1 MQKHTVYIFFSEAN
15 SIEANQIVE
24 DLKQTNISCIV
35 NKTTTEKVEQ
45 LTQDKKATGL
55 LLVSDNYLKSIEETS
70 YLDQLLDENLSDR
83 LIPIITHGRRLKVGT
98 SQMEVYPTKIQT
110 LNNVMY
116 YRDFWYEEWIALRK
130 KSKKAAPEEQESLDE
145 QKEIAKKMSVG
156 SISNHI
162 RKINGSDP
170 VDWDEFCTDGYQ
182 ILFDNAGLGD
192 SSVEETST
200 NFSDEIPV
208 IEIPTEEENIVET
221 TEDRDQIFV
230 PDEVEKPI
238 EPMAPLE
245 ETEEISSTELEKEE
259 EVKEEIVP
267 SEKIEEPIEA
277 MPLEEKEEV
286 PTEVVEEK
294 IEAVLSDSDE
304 TIKEGVLTEL
314 IEEVN
319 DDIEPVSELET
330 STEEPSNELETEVEE
345 ESPTNEV
352 EEEKEEL
359 PFTMEGMKDLE
370 NVDAQAILEQYKIEE
385 VEDIDV
391 LFHIAESNAE
401 EGDFEDARRIYER
414 ILTLDPYNGR
424 ALIWLARLLARYYE
438 GETMEAAHLY
448 RKSIMVNDDN
458 AGLYYEYALLQKEH
472 FKSYNKASDSFR
484 EALLID
490 SMFEDAYLGLAQCQ
504 REMGMLDQAKANYLQ
519 ACVLDAPRFQ
529 TAENDN
535 YFGVLRVL
543 EEEVEASPNEL
554 EVEEEE
560 VEVIRSPNADTV
572 VMVTGASSGIGQ
584 AIAGQFIM
592 AGYKVI
598 ITGRRQERLN
608 EFKQLMEEHLEETHI
623 HSLNF
628 DVCDLDA
635 VKNALNSL
643 PKEWSNIDILIN
655 NAGLA
660 KGLASIHEGSV
671 DHWETMINTNVKGL
685 LYMTRMVTPGMVE
698 RKKGHIIN
706 LGSVA
711 GTQVYPGGGVYS
723 ATKAAVDSLTRSMR
737 LDLYQHNIKVTCVS
751 PGHVDSTEFAA
762 VRYDDK
768 EKAKIYDDFKPLG
781 ARDVAETVYYVATRP
796 DHVNI
801 QDILMFG
808 TQQASVRDIDR
819 SGREES

>member
-1 MQKHTVYIFFSEAN
+1 MQKHTLYIFFSEAN
-15 SIEANQIVE
+15 LIEVNQIVK
-24 DLKQTNISCIV
+24 DLKHTNINCIV
-35 NKTTTEKVEQ
+35 NKTTAEKVEL
-45 LTQDKKATGL
+45 LTQDKGATGL
-55 LLVSDNYLKSIEETS
+55 LLVSDNYLKSIEETNH
-70 YLDQLLDENLSDR
+70 LDQILDENLSGQ

-98 SQMEVYPTKIQT
+98 SEMEVYPTKIQT

-116 YRDFWYEEWIALRK
+116 YRDYWYEEWISLRK
-130 KSKKAAPEEQESLDE
+130 KSKKAAEEEQEALDE

-162 RKINGSDP
+162 RKINSSDS
-170 VDWDEFCTDGYQ
+170 VDWDEFCADGYQ
-182 ILFDNAGLGD
+182 MLFDYAELGA

-200 NFSDEIPV
+200 NHSEEIPV
-208 IEIPTEEENIVET
+208 VEERIVEETVVETIEEETIVET
-221 TEDRDQIFV
+221 EQ
-230 PDEVEKPI
+230 VEMPI
-238 EPMAPLE
+238 EAMAPLE
-245 ETEEISSTELEKEE
+245 TVEE
-259 EVKEEIVP
+259 EVVESLKVEEDVP
-267 SEKIEEPIEA
+267 
-277 MPLEEKEEV
+277 EEV
-286 PTEVVEEK
+286 VTESVESLAEEEEASEELIQEETVEE
-294 IEAVLSDSDE
+294 E
-304 TIKEGVLTEL
+304 VLTET
-314 IEEVN
+314 IES
-319 DDIEPVSELET
+319 PSELET
-330 STEEPSNELETEVEE
+330 GEE
-345 ESPTNEV
+345 E
-352 EEEKEEL
+352 
-359 PFTMEGMKDLE
+359 PFTMKGMDDLE
-370 NVDAQAILEQYKIEE
+370 NLDAEAILEEYKIEE
-385 VEDIDV
+385 VDDV
-391 LFHIAESNAE
+391 DTLFYIAESNAE
-401 EGDFEDARRIYER
+401 EGDFEDARRTYER
-414 ILTLDPYNGR
+414 ILKLDPYNGR
-424 ALIWLARLLARYYE
+424 ALIWLARLLARHYE

-448 RKSIMVNDDN
+448 RKSIMVNDEN

-504 REMGMLDQAKANYLQ
+504 REMGMVDQAKANYLQ

-535 YFGVLRVL
+535 YFGVLRIL
-543 EEEVEASPNEL
+543 EEEVDASSAVLEL
-554 EVEEEE
+554 EEEE
-560 VEVIRSPNADTV
+560 EIEVVRSPNADTV

-598 ITGRRQERLN
+598 ITGRRQERLT
-608 EFKQLMEEHLEETHI
+608 EFKELMENHLEETHI

-643 PKEWSNIDILIN
+643 PEEWANIDVLIN

-660 KGLASIHEGSV
+660 KGLASVHEGNV
-671 DHWETMINTNVKGL
+671 DHWETMINTNIKGL

-737 LDLYQHNIKVTCVS
+737 LDLHQHNIKVTCVS
-751 PGHVDSTEFAA
+751 PGHVESTEFAA
-762 VRYDDK
+762 VRYEDK
-768 EKAKIYDDFKPLG
+768 EKAKIYEDFKPLS

-819 SGREES
+819 SGRGED

>member
-15 SIEANQIVE
+15 LIEANQIVK
-24 DLKQTNISCIV
+24 DLKDTNINCIV
-35 NKTTTEKVEQ
+35 NKATAEKVEQ
-45 LTQDKKATGL
+45 LTQDKGATGL
-55 LLVSDNYLKSIEETS
+55 LLVSDNYLKSIAETS
-70 YLDQLLDENLSDR
+70 HLDQLLDENLSDQ
-83 LIPIITHGRRLKVGT
+83 LITVITHGRRLKVGT
-98 SQMEVYPTKIQT
+98 SEMEVYPTKIQT

-130 KSKKAAPEEQESLDE
+130 KSKKAEAGEQEALDE

-162 RKINGSDP
+162 RKINSSDP
-170 VDWDEFCTDGYQ
+170 IEWDEFCANGYQ
-182 ILFDNAGLGD
+182 LLFDNAGLEA
-192 SSVEETST
+192 SSFEESPIDH
-200 NFSDEIPV
+200 SEESPV
-208 IEIPTEEENIVET
+208 VEENIVET
-221 TEDRDQIFV
+221 IETEEENSVSDA
-230 PDEVEKPI
+230 VEESI
-238 EPMAPLE
+238 GVMAPLE
-245 ETEEISSTELEKEE
+245 TASNEAEVSSGEDSTAVEE
-259 EVKEEIVP
+259 EESSAEEVLEETIESPLEADLEEV
-267 SEKIEEPIEA
+267 IEE
-277 MPLEEKEEV
+277 
-286 PTEVVEEK
+286 
-294 IEAVLSDSDE
+294 
-304 TIKEGVLTEL
+304 EL
-314 IEEVN
+314 IEEE
-319 DDIEPVSELET
+319 II
-330 STEEPSNELETEVEE
+330 EE
-345 ESPTNEV
+345 ETIESSIETDEGN
-352 EEEKEEL
+352 EEEE
-359 PFTMEGMKDLE
+359 PFTMKGMDDLE
-370 NVDAQAILEQYKIEE
+370 NLDAQAILEEYKIDE
-385 VEDIDV
+385 VDDIDT

-401 EGDFEDARRIYER
+401 EGDVEDARRTYER
-414 ILTLDPYNGR
+414 ILKLDPYNGR
-424 ALIWLARLLARYYE
+424 ALIWLARLLARHYD

-448 RKSIMVNDDN
+448 RKAIMVNDEN

-504 REMGMLDQAKANYLQ
+504 REMGMVDQAKANYLQ

-535 YFGVLRVL
+535 YFGVLRIL
-543 EEEVEASPNEL
+543 EEEVEASSEL
-554 EVEEEE
+554 LEFEEEE
-560 VEVIRSPNADTV
+560 EIEVEVERSPNADTV

-598 ITGRRQERLN
+598 ITGRRQERLT
-608 EFKQLMEEHLEETHI
+608 EFKELMENHLEETQI

-643 PKEWSNIDILIN
+643 PEDWANIDVLIN

-660 KGLASIHEGSV
+660 KGLASVHEGDV
-671 DHWETMINTNVKGL
+671 DHWETMINTNIKGL

-698 RKKGHIIN
+698 RRKGHVIN

-737 LDLYQHNIKVTCVS
+737 LDLHQHNIKVTCVS

-762 VRYDDK
+762 VRFDDK
-768 EKAKIYDDFKPLG
+768 EKAKIYDDFKPLS
-781 ARDVAETVYYVATRP
+781 ARDVAETIYYVATRP

-819 SGREES
+819 SGRGED

>member
-1 MQKHTVYIFFSEAN
+1 MQKHTVHIFFSEAN
-15 SIEANQIVE
+15 LIEANQIVK
-24 DLKQTNISCIV
+24 DLKDTNINCIV
-35 NKTTTEKVEQ
+35 NKATAEKVEQ
-45 LTQDKKATGL
+45 LTQDKGATGL
-55 LLVSDNYLKSIEETS
+55 LLVSDNYLKSIAETS
-70 YLDQLLDENLSDR
+70 HLDQLLDENLSDQ
-83 LIPIITHGRRLKVGT
+83 LITVITHGRRLKVGT
-98 SQMEVYPTKIQT
+98 SEMEVYPTKIQT

-130 KSKKAAPEEQESLDE
+130 KSKKAEAGEQEALDE

-162 RKINGSDP
+162 RKINSSDP
-170 VDWDEFCTDGYQ
+170 IEWDEFCANGYQ
-182 ILFDNAGLGD
+182 LLFDNAGLEA
-192 SSVEETST
+192 SSFEESPIDH
-200 NFSDEIPV
+200 SEESPV
-208 IEIPTEEENIVET
+208 IESPVVEENIVET
-221 TEDRDQIFV
+221 IETEEENSVLDA
-230 PDEVEKPI
+230 VEESI
-238 EPMAPLE
+238 GVMAPLE
-245 ETEEISSTELEKEE
+245 TASNEAEVSSGEDSTAVEE
-259 EVKEEIVP
+259 EESSAEEVLEETIESPLEADLEEV
-267 SEKIEEPIEA
+267 IEE
-277 MPLEEKEEV
+277 
-286 PTEVVEEK
+286 
-294 IEAVLSDSDE
+294 
-304 TIKEGVLTEL
+304 EL
-314 IEEVN
+314 IEEE
-319 DDIEPVSELET
+319 II
-330 STEEPSNELETEVEE
+330 EE
-345 ESPTNEV
+345 ETIESSIETDEGN
-352 EEEKEEL
+352 EEEE
-359 PFTMEGMKDLE
+359 PFTMKGMDDLE
-370 NVDAQAILEQYKIEE
+370 NLDAQAILEEYKIDE
-385 VEDIDV
+385 VDDIDT

-401 EGDFEDARRIYER
+401 EGDVEDARRTYER
-414 ILTLDPYNGR
+414 ILKLDPYNGR
-424 ALIWLARLLARYYE
+424 ALIWLARLLARHYD

-448 RKSIMVNDDN
+448 RKAIMVNDEN

-504 REMGMLDQAKANYLQ
+504 REMGMVDQAKANYLQ

-535 YFGVLRVL
+535 YFGVLRIL
-543 EEEVEASPNEL
+543 EEEVEASSEL
-554 EVEEEE
+554 LEFEEEE
-560 VEVIRSPNADTV
+560 EIEVEVEVEVERSPNADTV

-598 ITGRRQERLN
+598 ITGRRQERLT
-608 EFKQLMEEHLEETHI
+608 EFKELMENHLEETQI

-643 PKEWSNIDILIN
+643 PEDWANIDVLIN

-660 KGLASIHEGSV
+660 KGLASVHEGDV
-671 DHWETMINTNVKGL
+671 DHWETMINTNIKGL

-698 RKKGHIIN
+698 RRKGHVIN

-737 LDLYQHNIKVTCVS
+737 LDLHQHNIKVTCVS

-762 VRYDDK
+762 VRFDDK
-768 EKAKIYDDFKPLG
+768 EKAKIYDDFKPLS
-781 ARDVAETVYYVATRP
+781 ARDVAETIYYVATRP

-819 SGREES
+819 SGRGED

>member
-15 SIEANQIVE
+15 LIEANQIAK
-24 DLKQTNISCIV
+24 DLKDTNINCIV
-35 NKTTTEKVEQ
+35 NKATAEKVEE
-45 LTQDKKATGL
+45 LTKDKGATGL
-55 LLVSDNYLKSIEETS
+55 LLVSDNYLKSIAETS
-70 YLDQLLDENLSDR
+70 HLDHLLDENLSGQ
-83 LIPIITHGRRLKVGT
+83 LTAVITHGRRLKVGT
-98 SQMEVYPTKIQT
+98 SDMEVYPTKIQT

-130 KSKKAAPEEQESLDE
+130 KSKKAEAGEQETLDE

-162 RKINGSDP
+162 RKINSSDP
-170 VDWDEFCTDGYQ
+170 VEWDVFCADGYQ
-182 ILFDNAGLGD
+182 LLFDKAGLGASSFETTND
-192 SSVEETST
+192 SEES
-200 NFSDEIPV
+200 PV
-208 IEIPTEEENIVET
+208 VEENIVET
-221 TEDRDQIFV
+221 
-230 PDEVEKPI
+230 I
-238 EPMAPLE
+238 EE
-245 ETEEISSTELEKEE
+245 ETILET
-259 EVKEEIVP
+259 VQV
-267 SEKIEEPIEA
+267 EEPIEA
-277 MPLEEKEEV
+277 IAPLE
-286 PTEVVEEK
+286 TASN
-294 IEAVLSDSDE
+294 EADVS
-304 TIKEGVLTEL
+304 
-314 IEEVN
+314 IEE
-319 DDIEPVSELET
+319 DS
-330 STEEPSNELETEVEE
+330 TEVEE
-345 ESPTNEV
+345 ETSAEEVIEETIEAPLESDLEEVIEEEIVEEIIEEKVVEEIIEEEEVV
-352 EEEKEEL
+352 EEEIIESSIETEEGNEEDE
-359 PFTMEGMKDLE
+359 PFTMKGMDDLE
-370 NVDAQAILEQYKIEE
+370 NLDAQAILEEYKIDE
-385 VEDIDV
+385 VDDIDT

-401 EGDFEDARRIYER
+401 EGDVEDARRTYER
-414 ILTLDPYNGR
+414 ILKLDPYNGR
-424 ALIWLARLLARYYE
+424 ALIWLARLLARHYE

-448 RKSIMVNDDN
+448 RKAIMVNDEN

-504 REMGMLDQAKANYLQ
+504 REMGMVDQAKANYLQ

-543 EEEVEASPNEL
+543 EEEEAASSELLEFEEEEEL
-554 EVEEEE
+554 EVE
-560 VEVIRSPNADTV
+560 RSPNADTV

-598 ITGRRQERLN
+598 ITGRRQERLA
-608 EFKQLMEEHLEETHI
+608 EFKELMENHLEETQI

-643 PKEWSNIDILIN
+643 PEDWANIDVLVN

-660 KGLASIHEGSV
+660 KGLASVHEGNV

-698 RKKGHIIN
+698 RRKGHVIN

-737 LDLYQHNIKVTCVS
+737 LDLHQHNIKVTCVS

-768 EKAKIYDDFKPLG
+768 EKAKIYDDFKPLS
-781 ARDVAETVYYVATRP
+781 ARDVAETIYYVATRP

-819 SGREES
+819 SGRGED

>member
-15 SIEANQIVE
+15 LIEANQIVK
-24 DLKQTNISCIV
+24 DLKDTNINCIV
-35 NKTTTEKVEQ
+35 NKATAEKVEQ
-45 LTQDKKATGL
+45 LTQDKGATGL
-55 LLVSDNYLKSIEETS
+55 LLVSDNYLKSIAETS
-70 YLDQLLDENLSDR
+70 HLDQLLDENLSDQ
-83 LIPIITHGRRLKVGT
+83 LITVITHGRRLKVGT
-98 SQMEVYPTKIQT
+98 SEMEVYPTKIQT

-130 KSKKAAPEEQESLDE
+130 KSKKAEAGEQEALDE

-162 RKINGSDP
+162 RKINSSDP
-170 VDWDEFCTDGYQ
+170 IEWDEFCANGYQ
-182 ILFDNAGLGD
+182 LLFDNAGLEA
-192 SSVEETST
+192 SSFEESPIDH
-200 NFSDEIPV
+200 SEESPV
-208 IEIPTEEENIVET
+208 IESPVVEENIVET
-221 TEDRDQIFV
+221 IETEEENSVLDA
-230 PDEVEKPI
+230 VEESI
-238 EPMAPLE
+238 GVMAPLE
-245 ETEEISSTELEKEE
+245 TASNEAEVSSGEDSTAVEE
-259 EVKEEIVP
+259 EESSAEEVLEETIESPLEADLEEV
-267 SEKIEEPIEA
+267 IEE
-277 MPLEEKEEV
+277 
-286 PTEVVEEK
+286 
-294 IEAVLSDSDE
+294 
-304 TIKEGVLTEL
+304 EL
-314 IEEVN
+314 IEEE
-319 DDIEPVSELET
+319 II
-330 STEEPSNELETEVEE
+330 EE
-345 ESPTNEV
+345 ETIESSIETDEGN
-352 EEEKEEL
+352 EEEE
-359 PFTMEGMKDLE
+359 PFTMKGMDDLE
-370 NVDAQAILEQYKIEE
+370 NLDAQAILEEYKIDE
-385 VEDIDV
+385 VDDIDT

-401 EGDFEDARRIYER
+401 EGDVEDARRTYER
-414 ILTLDPYNGR
+414 ILKLDPYNGR
-424 ALIWLARLLARYYE
+424 ALIWLARLLARHYD

-448 RKSIMVNDDN
+448 RKAIMVNDEN

-504 REMGMLDQAKANYLQ
+504 REMGMVDQAKANYLQ

-535 YFGVLRVL
+535 YFGVLRIL
-543 EEEVEASPNEL
+543 EEEVEASSEL
-554 EVEEEE
+554 LEFEEEE
-560 VEVIRSPNADTV
+560 EIEVEVERSPNADTV

-598 ITGRRQERLN
+598 ITGRRQERLT
-608 EFKQLMEEHLEETHI
+608 EFKELMENHLEETQI

-643 PKEWSNIDILIN
+643 PEDWANIDVLIN

-660 KGLASIHEGSV
+660 KGLASVHEGDV
-671 DHWETMINTNVKGL
+671 DHWETMINTNIKGL

-698 RKKGHIIN
+698 RRKGHVIN

-737 LDLYQHNIKVTCVS
+737 LDLHQHNIKVTCVS

-762 VRYDDK
+762 VRFDDK
-768 EKAKIYDDFKPLG
+768 EKAKIYDDFKPLS
-781 ARDVAETVYYVATRP
+781 ARDVAETIYYVATRP

-819 SGREES
+819 SGRGED

>member
-1 MQKHTVYIFFSEAN
+1 MQEHTVYIFFSEAN
-15 SIEANQIVE
+15 TIEANQIVK
-24 DLKQTNISCIV
+24 DLKHTNINCVV
-35 NKTTTEKVEQ
+35 NKSTTEKVEQ
-45 LTQDKKATGL
+45 LKQDKGATGL
-55 LLVSDNYLKSIEETS
+55 LLISDNYLKSIEETRH
-70 YLDQLLDENLSDR
+70 LDQILDESLSDR

-98 SQMEVYPTKIQT
+98 SEMEVYPTKIQT

-130 KSKKAAPEEQESLDE
+130 KSKKASEDEQEALAE

-162 RKINGSDP
+162 RKINSSDP
-170 VDWDEFCTDGYQ
+170 VDWDEFCADGYQ
-182 ILFDNAGLGD
+182 MLFDSADLGT
-192 SSVEETST
+192 SSVEEAST
-200 NFSDEIPV
+200 DNSEEIPV
-208 IEIPTEEENIVET
+208 IEIPVVEETVVETVENKEEVIITEEIEEPVEA
-221 TEDRDQIFV
+221 
-230 PDEVEKPI
+230 
-238 EPMAPLE
+238 MAPLE
-245 ETEEISSTELEKEE
+245 TPANEE
-259 EVKEEIVP
+259 E
-267 SEKIEEPIEA
+267 A
-277 MPLEEKEEV
+277 
-286 PTEVVEEK
+286 
-294 IEAVLSDSDE
+294 
-304 TIKEGVLTEL
+304 
-314 IEEVN
+314 
-319 DDIEPVSELET
+319 
-330 STEEPSNELETEVEE
+330 SNELETVVEE
-345 ESPTNEV
+345 DSAELVEENVAPLNEV
-352 EEEKEEL
+352 ETVVEEDSVELVEEVVKEEVLSELVEEVTVVTEPSDDVEDTPSESETEEEEEEEEL
-359 PFTMEGMKDLE
+359 PFTMEGLKDLE

-385 VEDIDV
+385 VNDVDV
-391 LFHIAESNAE
+391 LFHVAECNTE
-401 EGDFEDARRIYER
+401 EGDFEDARRTYER
-414 ILTLDPYNGR
+414 ILILDPYNGR
-424 ALIWLARLLARYYE
+424 ALIWLARLLARYYD

-448 RKSIMVNDDN
+448 RKAIMVNDEN

-519 ACVLDAPRFQ
+519 SCVLDAPRFQ

-535 YFGVLRVL
+535 YFGVLRLLKEEVDATSNEL
-543 EEEVEASPNEL
+543 EFEDEEEV
-554 EVEEEE
+554 VE
-560 VEVIRSPNADTV
+560 RSPNADTV

-592 AGYKVI
+592 SGYKVI
-598 ITGRRQERLN
+598 ITGRREDRLN

-635 VKNALNSL
+635 VKNALESL
-643 PKEWSNIDILIN
+643 PPEWANIDVLIN

-660 KGLASIHEGSV
+660 KGFASVHEGNV
-671 DHWETMINTNVKGL
+671 DHWETMINTNLKGL
-685 LYMTRMVTPGMVE
+685 LYMTRMVTPGMVD
-698 RKKGHIIN
+698 RKKGHVIN

-711 GTQVYPGGGVYS
+711 GTQAYSGAGVYC

-737 LDLYQHNIKVTCVS
+737 LDLHKHNIKVTCVS
-751 PGHVDSTEFAA
+751 PGHVESTEFAA

-768 EKAKIYDDFKPLG
+768 EKANIYNDFKPLS

-808 TQQASVRDIDR
+808 TQQASARDIDR
-819 SGREES
+819 SGRQED

>member
-15 SIEANQIVE
+15 TIEVNQIVE
-24 DLKQTNISCIV
+24 DLKHTNINCIV
-35 NKTTTEKVEQ
+35 NRPTAEKVEQ
-45 LTQDKKATGL
+45 LAQDKGATGL
-55 LLVSDNYLKSIEETS
+55 LLVSDNYLKSIEATS
-70 YLDQLLDENLSDR
+70 HLDQLLDER
-83 LIPIITHGRRLKVGT
+83 LNGQLISIITHGRRLKVGT

-130 KSKKAAPEEQESLDE
+130 KSKKATAEEQEALDE

-156 SISNHI
+156 SISNYI
-162 RKINGSDP
+162 RKINSSNP
-170 VDWDEFCTDGYQ
+170 TDWDTFCANGYQ

-192 SSVEETST
+192 SSVEETTKLPSE
-200 NFSDEIPV
+200 EIPV
-208 IEIPTEEENIVET
+208 IEIPVEQPSNEVEETIQEDSEVSNELEVENEVPAETITPLEDEKEAEIVE
-221 TEDRDQIFV
+221 EQE
-230 PDEVEKPI
+230 EVV
-238 EPMAPLE
+238 
-245 ETEEISSTELEKEE
+245 KEE
-259 EVKEEIVP
+259 EYEN
-267 SEKIEEPIEA
+267 PIEA
-277 MPLEEKEEV
+277 MPLNNEEEAAKES
-286 PTEVVEEK
+286 VEET
-294 IEAVLSDSDE
+294 IEEVLSDSDDS
-304 TIKEGVLTEL
+304 IKEEVLTEL
-314 IEEVN
+314 IEDVN
-319 DDIEPVSELET
+319 EDIDPLDVSE
-330 STEEPSNELETEVEE
+330 TEDSNDLETEE
-345 ESPTNEV
+345 N
-352 EEEKEEL
+352 EKEVQ

-370 NVDAQAILEQYKIEE
+370 NVDAQAILEQYNIEE
-385 VEDIDV
+385 VENIDV

-401 EGDFEDARRIYER
+401 EGDFEDARRTYER
-414 ILTLDPYNGR
+414 ILKLDPYNGR
-424 ALIWLARLLARYYE
+424 ALIWLARLLARHSK
-438 GETMEAAHLY
+438 GEIMEAAHLY
-448 RKSIMVNDDN
+448 RKAIMVNDEN
-458 AGLYYEYALLQKEH
+458 AALYYEYALLQKEH

-490 SMFEDAYLGLAQCQ
+490 AMFEEAYLGLAQCQ

-519 ACVLDAPRFQ
+519 ACVLNAPKFQ

-535 YFGVLRVL
+535 YFSVLRVL
-543 EEEVEASPNEL
+543 EEEVDASSDDVALETA
-554 EVEEEE
+554 EVEE
-560 VEVIRSPNADTV
+560 VRSPNADTV

-598 ITGRRQERLN
+598 ITGRRAERLDA
-608 EFKQLMEEHLEETHI
+608 FKKLMEEHLEETHI
-623 HSLNF
+623 HSLSF

-643 PKEWSNIDILIN
+643 PEDWANVDVLIN

-660 KGLASIHEGSV
+660 KGLASVHEGNV
-671 DHWETMINTNVKGL
+671 DHWETMINTNIKGL
-685 LYMTRMVTPGMVE
+685 LYMTRMISPGMVA

-768 EKAKIYDDFKPLG
+768 EKAKIYEDFKPLS

-819 SGREES
+819 SGREDA

>member
-15 SIEANQIVE
+15 LIEANQIVK
-24 DLKQTNISCIV
+24 DLKDTNINCIV
-35 NKTTTEKVEQ
+35 NKATAEKVEQ
-45 LTQDKKATGL
+45 LTQDKGATGL
-55 LLVSDNYLKSIEETS
+55 LLVSDNYLKSIAETS
-70 YLDQLLDENLSDR
+70 HLDQLLDENLSDQ
-83 LIPIITHGRRLKVGT
+83 LITVITHGRRLKVGT
-98 SQMEVYPTKIQT
+98 SEMEVYPTKIQT

-130 KSKKAAPEEQESLDE
+130 KSKKAEAGEQEALDE

-162 RKINGSDP
+162 RKINSSDP
-170 VDWDEFCTDGYQ
+170 IEWDEFCANGYQ
-182 ILFDNAGLGD
+182 LLFDNAGLEA
-192 SSVEETST
+192 SSFEESPIDH
-200 NFSDEIPV
+200 SEESPV
-208 IEIPTEEENIVET
+208 VEENIVET
-221 TEDRDQIFV
+221 IETEEENSVSDA
-230 PDEVEKPI
+230 VEESI
-238 EPMAPLE
+238 GVMAPLE
-245 ETEEISSTELEKEE
+245 TASNEAEVSSGEDSTAVEE
-259 EVKEEIVP
+259 EEESSAEEVLEETIESPLEADLEEV
-267 SEKIEEPIEA
+267 IEE
-277 MPLEEKEEV
+277 
-286 PTEVVEEK
+286 
-294 IEAVLSDSDE
+294 
-304 TIKEGVLTEL
+304 EL
-314 IEEVN
+314 IEEE
-319 DDIEPVSELET
+319 II
-330 STEEPSNELETEVEE
+330 EE
-345 ESPTNEV
+345 ETIESSIETDEGN
-352 EEEKEEL
+352 EEEE
-359 PFTMEGMKDLE
+359 PFTMKGMDDLE
-370 NVDAQAILEQYKIEE
+370 NLDAQAILEEYKIDE
-385 VEDIDV
+385 VDDIDT

-401 EGDFEDARRIYER
+401 EGDVEDARRTYER
-414 ILTLDPYNGR
+414 ILKLDPYNGR
-424 ALIWLARLLARYYE
+424 ALIWLARLLARHYD
-438 GETMEAAHLY
+438 GKTMEAAHLY
-448 RKSIMVNDDN
+448 RKAIMVNDEN

-504 REMGMLDQAKANYLQ
+504 REMGMVDQAKANYLQ

-535 YFGVLRVL
+535 YFGVLRIL
-543 EEEVEASPNEL
+543 EEEVEASSEL
-554 EVEEEE
+554 LEFEEEE
-560 VEVIRSPNADTV
+560 EIEVEVERSPNADTV

-598 ITGRRQERLN
+598 ITGRRQERLT
-608 EFKQLMEEHLEETHI
+608 EFKELMENHLEETQI

-643 PKEWSNIDILIN
+643 PEDWANIDVLIN

-660 KGLASIHEGSV
+660 KGLASVHEGDV
-671 DHWETMINTNVKGL
+671 DHWETMINTNIKGL

-698 RKKGHIIN
+698 RRKGHVIN

-737 LDLYQHNIKVTCVS
+737 LDLHQHNIKVTCVS

-762 VRYDDK
+762 VRFDDK
-768 EKAKIYDDFKPLG
+768 EKAKIYDDFKPLS
-781 ARDVAETVYYVATRP
+781 ARDVAETIYYVATRP

-819 SGREES
+819 SGRGED